1 MKVLITGAGGFIG
14 KNLCQALLERL
25 PQVQLLWTES
35 YTPKAIL
42 AQYAAQCGFVVHLAG
57 VNRPK
62 DEGEF
67 ARGNAGF
74 TQELVELLERAGNAC
89 PVLMTSS
96 IQAALDNPYG
106 RSKLAAEQALQEHGQ
121 KTGAPIHLYR
131 LPNVFG
137 KFCRPNYNSAVAT
150 FCHNIARGLPIQVT
164 DPAIQLNLIYVDDLV
179 EEILA
184 AIQGRAKGRVE
195 PVHQATLG
203 QIVSM
208 LEGFRDSRKTLA
220 CPDTGDAFSR
230 KLYATYLSY
239 LPGDGL
245 AYGLTMHRDARGAFT
260 EFLRSPERGQMSVN
274 TSEPGVTRGGH
285 YHHTKNEK
293 FLVVQGQGVIRLRR
307 IDQGEIFTYAVSAQ
321 ELQVVDIP
329 PGYTHSI
336 QNTGSQP
343 MVTLMW
349 CSECYDPAN
358 PDTYP
363 MEVDYGSKA

>member
-14 KNLCQALLERL
+14 KNLCQAMKERL
-25 PQVQLLWTES
+25 PQAQQLWTEA
-35 YTPKAIL
+35 YTPKAVL
-42 AQYAAQCGFVVHLAG
+42 AQYAAQCDFVVHLAG

-62 DEGEF
+62 EEAEF
-67 ARGNAGF
+67 AQGNAGF
-74 TQELVELLERAGNAC
+74 TQEVIQLLERGGNVC

-106 RSKLAAEQALQEHGQ
+106 RSKLAAEQALQAHGQ

-164 DPAIQLNLIYVDDLV
+164 DPAIELNLVYVDDVV

-184 AIQGRAKGRVE
+184 AIQGRARGSVE
-195 PVHQATLG
+195 PVYRATLG
-203 QIVSM
+203 RIVSM
-208 LEGFRDSRKTLA
+208 LEGFRDSRQTLA
-220 CPDTGDAFSR
+220 CPDTGDGFSR

-245 AYGLTMHRDARGAFT
+245 VYGLTMHRDPRGAFT
-260 EFLRSPERGQMSVN
+260 EFLRSPERGQLSVN
-274 TSEPGVTRGGH
+274 TSLPGITRGGH

-293 FLVVQGQGVIRLRR
+293 FLVVQGRGAIRLRR
-307 IDQGEIFTYAVSAQ
+307 IDEVEVHTYEVSGD

-329 PGYTHSI
+329 PGYAHSI
-336 QNTGSQP
+336 ENTGAQP
-343 MVTLMW
+343 LVTLMW

-363 MEVDYGSKA
+363 MEVEHGAKA